1 MCQKIR
7 EMKKLFVIIYL
18 LFIGFFSYNAAQ
30 EILPSITDS
39 LKKDSIILETFIT
52 TKNISKYPFLKKT
65 DSIIRVLKKDP
76 ILRNAHWGF
85 CLYNPASK
93 EILIDKESYASFL
106 PASTTKLLS
115 SEAALHY
122 LGENY
127 RWKTQVLYTGTIDS
141 LGVLQGDIY
150 VVYNGDPTIG
160 LDNIRAKSHYQ
171 LATEVYSALQSN
183 NIKSINGN
191 IIAETV
197 VFKKD
202 EKFYTISK
210 NYINFGDYYSVIPSK
225 ENLTTIK
232 DIEGNMNAQT
242 EEDLASMQEEK
253 DPEEQILDQIVA
265 DLENSIRMF
274 KLGSFE
280 YKNTMLPSPPAFLS
294 NKIREFLVKKG
305 LKINGKVITQDYKNL
320 QISERRK
327 LLISYDSPPL
337 ADLVYFTNQKSS
349 NPYAEHM
356 LRTVGYFVGK
366 QDSKYTSIKTI
377 EKHLKEI
384 DFEFYGFKLDD
395 GSGLSRGNW
404 IAPISQVKFLSYV
417 MTQPYYQ
424 TYYYSLPSA
433 GETGTLARMFTTS
446 PLKGNIHA
454 KTGTLSGV
462 KTLAGYIDL
471 SNGERLTFSLLINS
485 FNGSVD
491 SVKNRMEKLLNT
503 LVY

>member
-1 MCQKIR
+1 
-7 EMKKLFVIIYL
+7 MKKRFVVLYL
-18 LFIGFFSYNAAQ
+18 ILTSCLVQFSAQ
-30 EILPSITDS
+30 EIIPVKVDS
-39 LKKDSIILETFIT
+39 LKKDSVILETFIT
-52 TKNISKYPFLKKT
+52 TKNIDKYPFLRKT
-65 DSIIRVLKKDP
+65 DSIIRILKQDP
-76 ILRNAHWGF
+76 VLRNAHWGF
-85 CLYNPASK
+85 CLYNPNTK
-93 EILIDKESYASFL
+93 ETLIEKNAQESFL

-127 RWKTQVLYTGTIDS
+127 KWKTQVLYTGTIDS
-141 LGVLQGDIY
+141 LGILQGDIY

-160 LDNIRAKSHYQ
+160 LENIKAKTHYQ
-171 LATEVYSALQSN
+171 LATEVYTALQNN

-191 IIAETV
+191 IIAESV

-210 NYINFGDYYSVIPSK
+210 NYINFGDFYTVIPSK
-225 ENLTTIK
+225 EQLTIQK
-232 DIEGNMNAQT
+232 EIEGNMNAQM
-242 EEDLASMQEEK
+242 EEDIASIQEEK
-253 DPEEQILDQIVA
+253 DPEEQILDQIIT

-280 YKNTMLPSPPAFLS
+280 YKNAMLPSPPAFLS
-294 NKIREFLVKKG
+294 NKIREYLLKKG
-305 LKINGKVITQDYKNL
+305 LKITGKVLTQDYKNL
-320 QISERRK
+320 KISERRK
-327 LLISYDSPPL
+327 LLLNYDSPPL

-356 LRTVGYFVGK
+356 LRTVGYFIGK
-366 QDSKYTSIKTI
+366 QDSKYTSIKTV

-384 DFEFYGFKLDD
+384 DFDFNGFRLDD
-395 GSGLSRGNW
+395 GSGLSRANF
-404 IAPISQVKFLSYV
+404 ITPYTQVKFLSYV

-454 KTGTLSGV
+454 KTGTLTGV

-471 SNGERLTFSLLINS
+471 PSGERLTFSLLVNS
-485 FNGSVD
+485 FSGSKD

-503 LVY
+503 LAY